1 MATLWPRSRRP
12 LPGSGGA
19 WQGASALCPFLSS
32 GAAQHWLYRTRV
44 PHLPVCR
51 YKARTQSSAMST
63 VRNFENPIKNG
74 VCGKNRA
81 VAPSSGQRSRR
92 LRLVTGMKSECL
104 LGGRSVD
111 SCGDGGVCTLTLAT
125 ETSCPPLGRGHDS
138 GVPRG
143 QLSLAVA
150 ALCLRSAVGTQAA
163 DTPVRKAGAFTRLSC
178 HCTHQGLWYQR
189 RVCKVH
195 FCGHQGHDPAGPA

>member
-1 MATLWPRSRRP
+1 
-12 LPGSGGA
+12 
-19 WQGASALCPFLSS
+19 
-32 GAAQHWLYRTRV
+32 
-44 PHLPVCR
+44 
-51 YKARTQSSAMST
+51 MST
-63 VRNFENPIKNG
+63 VRYFENPIKNG

-81 VAPSSGQRSRR
+81 VAPSSWTAKPSTQT
-92 LRLVTGMKSECL
+92 LITAMKSECL

-150 ALCLRSAVGTQAA
+150 ALCLWSAVGTQAA

-178 HCTHQGLWYQR
+178 GCKHQGPWCQR